1 MKMTGLII
9 GVLLLFLSLV
19 GMVVCFMLPTLTDN
33 RINFDEAALGLIP
46 VALIFIIGLLITIVS
61 AVFLLK
67 HRRRQIR

>member
-1 MKMTGLII
+1 MKMTGLIF